1 MVGKVVKMAVRK
13 NAGHCSFPLYDR
25 FLFEI
30 SMIKKYF
37 ILFIFSFSSLISVIV
52 GMCMYAHQHIEA
64 GSIPY
69 IIDIREVR
77 CFQFIPYE
85 ASLGGLL
92 QLGVV
97 LVS

>member
-1 MVGKVVKMAVRK
+1 MAVRK

-37 ILFIFSFSSLISVIV
+37 ILFIFSFSFISVIV

-64 GSIPY
+64 GSIRY
-69 IIDIREVR
+69 IIDIREAIF
-77 CFQFIPYE
+77 FQFIPFE
-85 ASLGGLL
+85 AILGGLL

-97 LVS
+97 LVC

>member
-1 MVGKVVKMAVRK
+1 MVGKVVRMAVRK

-37 ILFIFSFSSLISVIV
+37 ILFIFSFSFISVIV

-64 GSIPY
+64 GSIRY
-69 IIDIREVR
+69 IIDIREAR
-77 CFQFIPYE
+77 
-85 ASLGGLL
+85 
-92 QLGVV
+92 
-97 LVS
+97 

>member
-1 MVGKVVKMAVRK
+1 MVGKVVRMAVRK

-37 ILFIFSFSSLISVIV
+37 ILFIFSFSFISVIV

-64 GSIPY
+64 GSIRY
-69 IIDIREVR
+69 IIYIREAR
-77 CFQFIPYE
+77 CFQFIPSE
-85 ASLGGLL
+85 AILGGLL

-97 LVS
+97 LV